1 MLRTD
6 TEHVSVSQAARRLG
20 VSHLR
25 VRQLIAEG
33 KLPATRTVLGH
44 LIPAEAVEALAE
56 EREKRQRE
64 RRANGEKA

>member
-6 TEHVSVSQAARRLG
+6 ADHISVSQAARRLG
-20 VSHLR
+20 VSHVR

-44 LIPAEAVEALAE
+44 LIPAEAVEALAV
-56 EREKRQRE
+56 EREKRQRQ
-64 RRANGEKA
+64 RGVNGKIA